1 MRRKGQVALWPVYFD
16 AEKSRGGGR
25 RVPRRLAVKRPTL
38 QDVVKAVSEM
48 GLDMEVVEG
57 AAHPREHWRKTGVVY
72 VRWEGSKEE
81 LLREVAKRIRTM
93 RQLK

>member
-1 MRRKGQVALWPVYFD
+1 
-16 AEKSRGGGR
+16 
-25 RVPRRLAVKRPTL
+25 
-38 QDVVKAVSEM
+38 M

-81 LLREVAKRIRTM
+81 LLREVAKRIRAR